1 MWKVYIATFY
11 LSLLLLSA
19 CSAPGEPAANTSAA
33 AALDKRTTELSKRKE
48 RLTRF
53 FQPMRVREG
62 DWLESHPEDGET
74 FEQYIKSQPTLPTS
88 ERRTIYIQPV
98 GKFSEQQAQVIEQ
111 TAEYMRGFFNLPVTL
126 RKTMPLG
133 DISPEMIRVQ
143 WPNNMQVRTTYFMD
157 DLLPGMLPADAA
169 ALICLT
175 SYDLYPG
182 GTWNFVFG
190 QASLDRRV
198 GVWSLWRLAQDNGK
212 PASKDL
218 LLARTLKI
226 AMHET
231 GHMFSMRHC
240 IKYEC
245 LMSGTNHLEETD
257 RYPLDTC
264 PECSAKIEWAMDYP
278 MEARF
283 KKLAEFWK
291 KAGRASE
298 QRLMLE
304 KAEAVC
310 RTCMPTE
317 K

>member
-1 MWKVYIATFY
+1 MSNRYLRTFY
-11 LSLLLLSA
+11 LSLFLLSA
-19 CSAPGEPAANTSAA
+19 CAAPGEPTANSTAAP
-33 AALDKRTTELSKRKE
+33 DKRTTELSKRKE

-53 FQPMRVREG
+53 FQPMRIREG

-74 FEQYIKSQPTLPTS
+74 FEQYIKSQPTLPS
-88 ERRTIYIQPV
+88 AERRTIYIQPV
-98 GKFSEQQAQVIEQ
+98 GKFSKQQTQVVEQ

-126 RKTMPLG
+126 RKAMPLG
-133 DISPEMIRVQ
+133 DISTEMVRVQ
-143 WPNNMQVRTTYFMD
+143 WPNNMQVRTTYFID
-157 DLLPGMLPADAA
+157 ELLPKLLPEDAA

-182 GTWNFVFG
+182 DTWNFVFG

-240 IKYEC
+240 TKYEC

-257 RYPLDTC
+257 RHPIDTC

-278 MEARF
+278 METRF
-283 KKLAEFWK
+283 RNLAEFWR

-304 KAEAVC
+304 KADAVC
-310 RTCMPTE
+310 KSCMPAD